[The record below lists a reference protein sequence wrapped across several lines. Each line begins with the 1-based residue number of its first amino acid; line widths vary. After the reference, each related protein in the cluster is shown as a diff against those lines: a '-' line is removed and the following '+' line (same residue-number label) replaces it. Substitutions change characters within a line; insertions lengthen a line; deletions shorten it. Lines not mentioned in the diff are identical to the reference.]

1 MARTNKTKYALL
13 GMLTIAPMSGYDIK
27 KVTEFSIG
35 NFWNENYGHIYPM
48 LKKMA
53 EEGLAEKRVEEGEGR
68 PSRHVY
74 EITDKGR
81 EELREWLMQ
90 PMEHSPV
97 RNEMLLRLFFGGHAP
112 TEYLVTMI
120 KEQRGAITQRLET
133 LDWVAAGMED
143 NRDGDMSR
151 ELVFMEM
158 TLDFG
163 RRMSREAI
171 RWCDDTLVR
180 LCDIQEKQG
189 GSQ

>member
-53 EEGLAEKRVEEGEGR
+53 EEGLAKKQVEAGEGR

-74 EITDKGR
+74 EITEKGR
-81 EELREWLMQ
+81 EELRGWLMQ
-90 PMEHSPV
+90 PMERSPV
-97 RNEMLLRLFFGGHAP
+97 RNEMLLRLFFGEHAP
-112 TEYLVTMI
+112 IGHLIAMI
-120 KEQRGAITQRLET
+120 EQEREAITRRLET
-133 LDWVAAGMED
+133 LDWVAAGMEN
-143 NRDGDMSR
+143 NRDSDLPR
-151 ELVFMEM
+151 ELAFMEM

-163 RRMSREAI
+163 IRMAREAV
-171 RWCDDTLVR
+171 RWCDDTITKLR
-180 LCDIQEKQG
+180 DIREEQG

>member
-53 EEGLAEKRVEEGEGR
+53 EEGLAKKQVETGEGR

-74 EITDKGR
+74 EITEKGR
-81 EELREWLMQ
+81 EELRGWLMQ
-90 PMEHSPV
+90 PMERSPV
-97 RNEMLLRLFFGGHAP
+97 RNEMLLRLFFGEHAP
-112 TEYLVTMI
+112 TGHLIAMI
-120 KEQRGAITQRLET
+120 EQQREVLARRLET
-133 LDWVAAGMED
+133 LDWVAAGME
-143 NRDGDMSR
+143 NKRDGDLPR

-163 RRMSREAI
+163 IRMAREAV
-171 RWCDDTLVR
+171 RWCDDTLIKLR
-180 LCDIQEKQG
+180 DIQKGQG
-189 GSQ
+189 GS

>member
-53 EEGLAEKRVEEGEGR
+53 REGLAKKRVEEGEGR

-74 EITDKGR
+74 EITERGR

-90 PMEHSPV
+90 PMEKSPI

-112 TEYLVTMI
+112 TGHLITMI
-120 KEQRGAITQRLET
+120 EQQQETIMKRLER
-133 LDWVAAGMED
+133 LDLVAEGMEKNGD
-143 NRDGDMSR
+143 SNLPRD
-151 ELVFMEM
+151 LFFMEM

-163 RRMSREAI
+163 RRMAREAI
-171 RWCDDTLVR
+171 LWCDDTLKKLRDMQVKEG
-180 LCDIQEKQG
+180 D
-189 GSQ
+189 SQ